1 MSSLETGINANNKN
15 PRMMSESKLPIVRGQ
30 FIDATCEQNIIDY
43 PRHIKFSS
51 KFESVA
57 QI

>member
-1 MSSLETGINANNKN
+1 
-15 PRMMSESKLPIVRGQ
+15 MMSESKLPIVRGQ